1 MLESKN
7 VLVAVTGGIAC
18 YKACGLVSALKKAGA
33 CVNVVMTAHAAE
45 FVAPLTFETLSAN
58 PVACDM
64 FAPKEH
70 WEVEHVSLAKKAD
83 LVIIAPATA
92 NVLDKLAAG
101 IADDMLTTT
110 LLATKAK
117 VLACPAMNTA
127 MYENEA
133 VQSAIK
139 TLKARGYEFLEP
151 ESGLLACGD
160 VGKGRMCEPEEIYAK
175 ALDMLMPKRDYAGK
189 TVMVTAGA
197 TREDIDGVR
206 FISNY
211 SSGKMGIEIAKAVK
225 NRGGR
230 VILVAGFVTAK
241 IPAYIDETVSV
252 KSTCDMYDAVMS
264 KVGECDFVIKAAAPA
279 DYRVEKAAD
288 DKIKDSEVTLELTKN
303 PDIAKAV
310 GKVKGDKKLVVFCA
324 EKRELIER
332 AEGKLKSK
340 NADMVVA
347 NDVTKEGAGFD
358 VDTNIATLITK
369 DGKVRDCELMTKA
382 ALADVILDEL
392 IAL

>member
-1 MLESKN
+1 MLENKN

-33 CVNVVMTAHAAE
+33 CVNVVMTAHAAQ

-83 LVIIAPATA
+83 LAIIAPATA

-133 VQSAIK
+133 VQNAIK

-151 ESGLLACGD
+151 DTGLLACGD

-189 TVMVTAGA
+189 TVLVTAGA

-211 SSGKMGIEIAKAVK
+211 SSGKMGVEIAKAVK
-225 NRGGR
+225 NRGGK
-230 VILVAGFVTAK
+230 VVLIAGFVTAK
-241 IPAYIDETVSV
+241 IPAYIDETISV
-252 KSTCDMYDAVMS
+252 KSTRDMYDAVMAKLEES
-264 KVGECDFVIKAAAPA
+264 DFVIKAAAPA
-279 DYRVEKAAD
+279 DYRVEKVAD
-288 DKIKDSEVTLELTKN
+288 DKIKDSEVTLKLTKN

-310 GKVKGDKKLVVFCA
+310 GKAKGNKKLVVFCA
-324 EKRELIER
+324 EKRELVER
-332 AEGKLKSK
+332 AKEKLIAK

-358 VDTNIATLITK
+358 VDTNIATIITK
-369 DGKVRDCELMTKA
+369 DGRVRDCELMTKA
-382 ALADVILDEL
+382 ALADIILDEL

>member
-189 TVMVTAGA
+189 TVLVTAGA

-279 DYRVEKAAD
+279 DYRVEKVAD
-288 DKIKDSEVTLELTKN
+288 DKIKDSEVTLKLTKN

-332 AEGKLKSK
+332 AKGKLKSK

>member
-33 CVNVVMTAHAAE
+33 CVNVVMTAHACE
-45 FVAPLTFETLSAN
+45 FVAPLTFETLSNN

-64 FAPKEH
+64 FAKKEH

-92 NVLDKLAAG
+92 NAIDKLAAG

-117 VLACPAMNTA
+117 VLVCPAMNTA

-133 VQSAIK
+133 VGKAIE
-139 TLKARGYEFLEP
+139 TLKKRGYEFLEP
-151 ESGLLACGD
+151 GTGLLACGD
-160 VGKGRMCEPEEIYAK
+160 VGKGRMCEPEEIFAR
-175 ALDMLMPKRDYAGK
+175 ALDILMPKRDYAGK
-189 TVMVTAGA
+189 TVLVTAGA

-230 VILVAGFVTAK
+230 VILVAGFVTAAVPK
-241 IPAYIDETVSV
+241 YLDEVVYV
-252 KSTCDMYDAVMS
+252 KSTRDMYDAVLS
-264 KVGECDFVIKAAAPA
+264 RLESCEVVIKAAAPA
-279 DYRVEKAAD
+279 DYRVEEVAD
-288 DKIKDSEVTLELTKN
+288 DKIKAAEVTLKLVKN

-310 GKVKGDKKLVVFCA
+310 GEAKGDRKLAVFCA
-324 EKRELIER
+324 EKRDLTER
-332 AEGKLKSK
+332 AVGKLRSK
-340 NADMVVA
+340 HADMVVA

-358 VDTNIATLITK
+358 VDTNIATIVTK
-369 DGKVRDCELMTKA
+369 NGKVKECDLMTKA
-382 ALADVILDEL
+382 ELADVILDEL
-392 IAL
+392 TAL

>member
-45 FVAPLTFETLSAN
+45 FVAPLTFETLSGN

-92 NVLDKLAAG
+92 NVIDKLAAG

-110 LLATKAK
+110 LLATKAH
-117 VLACPAMNTA
+117 VIVCPAMNTA
-127 MYENEA
+127 MYENPA
-133 VQSAIK
+133 VGKAIG
-139 TLKARGYEFLEP
+139 TLRERGYEFLEP
-151 ESGLLACGD
+151 DTGLLACGD
-160 VGKGRMCEPEEIYAK
+160 VGKGRMCEPEAIFAR
-175 ALDMLMPKRDYAGK
+175 ALDVLMPKRDYVGK
-189 TVMVTAGA
+189 TVLVTAGA
-197 TREDIDGVR
+197 TRENIDGVR

-230 VILVAGFVTAK
+230 VVLVAGFVTAE
-241 IPAYIDETVSV
+241 IPRYIDETVRV
-252 KSTCDMYDAVMS
+252 KSTREMYDAVLGRL
-264 KVGECDFVIKAAAPA
+264 KDCDFVIKAAAPA
-279 DYRVEKAAD
+279 DYRIERVAD
-288 DKIKDSEVTLELTKN
+288 DKIKEENVTLKLVKN

-310 GKVKGDKKLVVFCA
+310 GQVKGDRKLVVFCA
-324 EKRELIER
+324 EKRELAQR

-358 VDTNIATLITK
+358 VDTNIATIMTK
-369 DGKVRDCELMTKA
+369 DGRRVECELMTKA
-382 ALADVILDEL
+382 SLAEIILDEL

>member
-18 YKACGLVSALKKAGA
+18 YKTCGLVSALKKAGA

-45 FVAPLTFETLSAN
+45 FVAPLTFETLSGN

-92 NVLDKLAAG
+92 NVIDKLAAG

-110 LLATKAK
+110 LLATKAH
-117 VLACPAMNTA
+117 VIVCPAMNTA
-127 MYENEA
+127 MYENPA
-133 VQSAIK
+133 VGKAIG
-139 TLKARGYEFLEP
+139 TLRERGYEFLEP
-151 ESGLLACGD
+151 DTGLLACGD
-160 VGKGRMCEPEEIYAK
+160 VGKGRMCEPEAIFAR
-175 ALDMLMPKRDYAGK
+175 ALDVLMPKRDYVGK
-189 TVMVTAGA
+189 TVLVTAGA

-230 VILVAGFVTAK
+230 VVLVAGFVTAE
-241 IPAYIDETVSV
+241 IPRYIDETVRV
-252 KSTCDMYDAVMS
+252 KSTSEMYDAVLGRL
-264 KVGECDFVIKAAAPA
+264 KDCDFVIKAAAPA
-279 DYRVEKAAD
+279 DYRIERVAD
-288 DKIKDSEVTLELTKN
+288 DKIKEENVTLKLVKN

-310 GKVKGDKKLVVFCA
+310 GQVKGDRKLVVFCA
-324 EKRELIER
+324 EKRELAQR

-358 VDTNIATLITK
+358 VDTNIATIMTK
-369 DGKVRDCELMTKA
+369 DGRRVECELMTKA
-382 ALADVILDEL
+382 SLAEIILDEL

>member
-189 TVMVTAGA
+189 TVLVTAGA

-279 DYRVEKAAD
+279 DYRVEKVAD
-288 DKIKDSEVTLELTKN
+288 DKIKDSEVTLKLTKN

>member
-279 DYRVEKAAD
+279 DYRVEKVAD

-332 AEGKLKSK
+332 AKGKLKSK

>member
-18 YKACGLVSALKKAGA
+18 YKTCGLVSALKKAGA

-45 FVAPLTFETLSAN
+45 FVAPLTFETLSGN

-92 NVLDKLAAG
+92 NVIDKLAAG

-110 LLATKAK
+110 LLATKAH
-117 VLACPAMNTA
+117 VIVCPAMNTA
-127 MYENEA
+127 MYENPA
-133 VQSAIK
+133 VGKAIG
-139 TLKARGYEFLEP
+139 TLRERGYEFLEP
-151 ESGLLACGD
+151 DTGLLACGD
-160 VGKGRMCEPEEIYAK
+160 VGKGRMCEPEAIFAR
-175 ALDMLMPKRDYAGK
+175 ALDVLMPKRDYVGK
-189 TVMVTAGA
+189 TVLVTAGA

-230 VILVAGFVTAK
+230 VVLVAGFVTAE
-241 IPAYIDETVSV
+241 IPRYIDETVRV
-252 KSTCDMYDAVMS
+252 KSTREMYDAVLGRL
-264 KVGECDFVIKAAAPA
+264 KDCDFVIKAAAPA
-279 DYRVEKAAD
+279 DYRIERIAD
-288 DKIKDSEVTLELTKN
+288 DKIKEENVTLQLVKN

-310 GKVKGDKKLVVFCA
+310 GQVKGDRKLVVFCA
-324 EKRELIER
+324 EKRELAQR

-358 VDTNIATLITK
+358 VDTNIATIMTK
-369 DGKVRDCELMTKA
+369 DGRRVECELMTKA
-382 ALADVILDEL
+382 SLAEIILNEL

>member
-18 YKACGLVSALKKAGA
+18 YKTCGLVSALKKAGA

-45 FVAPLTFETLSAN
+45 FVAPLTFETLSGN

-92 NVLDKLAAG
+92 NVIDKLAAG

-110 LLATKAK
+110 LLATKAH
-117 VLACPAMNTA
+117 VIVCPAMNTA
-127 MYENEA
+127 MYENPA
-133 VQSAIK
+133 VGKAIG
-139 TLKARGYEFLEP
+139 TLKERGYEFLEP
-151 ESGLLACGD
+151 DTGLLACGD
-160 VGKGRMCEPEEIYAK
+160 VGKGRMCEPEAIFAR
-175 ALDMLMPKRDYAGK
+175 ALDVLMPKRDYVGK
-189 TVMVTAGA
+189 TVLVTAGA

-230 VILVAGFVTAK
+230 VVLVAGFVTAE
-241 IPAYIDETVSV
+241 IPRYIDETVRV
-252 KSTCDMYDAVMS
+252 KSTREMYDAVLGRL
-264 KVGECDFVIKAAAPA
+264 KDCDFVIKAAAPA
-279 DYRVEKAAD
+279 DYRIERVAD
-288 DKIKDSEVTLELTKN
+288 DKIKEENVTLKLVKN

-310 GKVKGDKKLVVFCA
+310 GQVKGDRKLVVFCA
-324 EKRELIER
+324 EKRELAQR

-358 VDTNIATLITK
+358 VDTNIATIMTK
-369 DGKVRDCELMTKA
+369 DGRRVECELMTKA
-382 ALADVILDEL
+382 SLAEIILDEL

>member
-18 YKACGLVSALKKAGA
+18 YKTCGLVSALKKAGA

-45 FVAPLTFETLSAN
+45 FVAPLTFETLSGN

-70 WEVEHVSLAKKAD
+70 WEVEHISLAKKAD

-92 NVLDKLAAG
+92 NVIDKLAAG

-110 LLATKAK
+110 LLATKAH
-117 VLACPAMNTA
+117 VIVCPAMNTA
-127 MYENEA
+127 MYENPA
-133 VQSAIK
+133 VTKSIG
-139 TLKARGYEFLEP
+139 TLKERGYEFLEP
-151 ESGLLACGD
+151 DTGLLACGD
-160 VGKGRMCEPEEIYAK
+160 VGKGRMCEPEAIFAR
-175 ALDMLMPKRDYAGK
+175 ALDVLMPKRDYVGK
-189 TVMVTAGA
+189 TVLVTAGA

-225 NRGGR
+225 NRGGK
-230 VILVAGFVTAK
+230 VILVAGFVTAE
-241 IPAYIDETVSV
+241 IPRYIDEVVRV
-252 KSTCDMYDAVMS
+252 KSTRDMYDAVLGRL
-264 KVGECDFVIKAAAPA
+264 GECDFVIKAAAPA
-279 DYRVEKAAD
+279 DYRIEKVSD
-288 DKIKDSEVTLELTKN
+288 DKIKDENVTLRLVKN

-310 GKVKGDKKLVVFCA
+310 GQVKGDKKLVVFCA
-324 EKRELIER
+324 EKRELTDR
-332 AEGKLKSK
+332 AKAKLKSK

-358 VDTNIATLITK
+358 VDTNIATIITK
-369 DGKVRDCELMTKA
+369 DGRQVECELMTKES
-382 ALADVILDEL
+382 LAGIILDEL

>member
-33 CVNVVMTAHAAE
+33 CVNVVMTAHAAQ

-83 LVIIAPATA
+83 LAIIAPATA

-110 LLATKAK
+110 LLATRAK

-133 VQSAIK
+133 VQNAIK

-151 ESGLLACGD
+151 DTGLLACGD

-189 TVMVTAGA
+189 TVLVTAGA

-211 SSGKMGIEIAKAVK
+211 SSGKMGVEIAKAVK
-225 NRGGR
+225 NRGGK
-230 VILVAGFVTAK
+230 VVLIAGFVTAK
-241 IPAYIDETVSV
+241 IPAYIDETINV
-252 KSTCDMYDAVMS
+252 KSTRDMYDAVMAKLEES
-264 KVGECDFVIKAAAPA
+264 DFVIKAAAPA
-279 DYRVEKAAD
+279 DYRVEKVAD
-288 DKIKDSEVTLELTKN
+288 DKIKDSEVTLKLTKN

-310 GKVKGDKKLVVFCA
+310 GKAKGDKKLVVFCA
-324 EKRELIER
+324 EKRELVER
-332 AEGKLKSK
+332 AKEKLIAK

-358 VDTNIATLITK
+358 VDTNIATIITK
-369 DGKVRDCELMTKA
+369 DGRVRDCELMTKA
-382 ALADVILDEL
+382 ALADIILDEL

>member
-1 MLESKN
+1 MLEGKN

-18 YKACGLVSALKKAGA
+18 YKACGLVSALRKSGA

-92 NVLDKLAAG
+92 NVIDKLAAG
-101 IADDMLTTT
+101 VADDMLTTT
-110 LLATKAK
+110 LLATKAH
-117 VLACPAMNTA
+117 VIVCPAMNTA

-133 VQSAIK
+133 VQTAME
-139 TLKARGYEFLEP
+139 TLKNRGFEFLEP
-151 ESGLLACGD
+151 GTGMLACGD
-160 VGKGRMCEPEEIYAK
+160 VGKGRMCEPEEIYAR
-175 ALDMLMPKRDYAGK
+175 ALDFLMPKRDYAGK
-189 TVMVTAGA
+189 TVLVTAGA

-211 SSGKMGIEIAKAVK
+211 SSGKMGVELVKAVK
-225 NRGGR
+225 NRGGK
-230 VILVAGFVTAK
+230 VILVAGFVTAD
-241 IPAYIDETVSV
+241 IPKYTDEVIRV
-252 KSTCDMYDAVMS
+252 RSTREMYDAVLDNLAR
-264 KVGECDFVIKAAAPA
+264 CDCVIKAAAPA
-279 DYRVEKAAD
+279 DYRVEKTAD
-288 DKIKDSEVTLELTKN
+288 DKIKDSEVTLKLVKN

-310 GKVKGDKKLVVFCA
+310 GEVKGDKKLVVFCA
-324 EKRELIER
+324 EKRELTER
-332 AEGKLKSK
+332 AKGKLISK

-358 VDTNIATLITK
+358 VDTNIATIMTRG
-369 DGKVRDCELMTKA
+369 GKVRECALMSKA
-382 ALADVILDEL
+382 ELADIILDEL
-392 IAL
+392 TAL

>member
-18 YKACGLVSALKKAGA
+18 YKTCGLVSALKKAGA

-45 FVAPLTFETLSAN
+45 FVAPLTFETLSGN

-64 FAPKEH
+64 FAPKER

-92 NVLDKLAAG
+92 NVIDKLAAG

-110 LLATKAK
+110 LLATKAH
-117 VLACPAMNTA
+117 VIVCPAMNTA
-127 MYENEA
+127 MYENPA
-133 VQSAIK
+133 VGKAIG
-139 TLKARGYEFLEP
+139 TLRERGYEFLEP
-151 ESGLLACGD
+151 DTGLLACGD
-160 VGKGRMCEPEEIYAK
+160 VGKGRMCEPEAIFAR
-175 ALDMLMPKRDYAGK
+175 ALDVLMPKRDYVGK
-189 TVMVTAGA
+189 TVLVTAGA

-230 VILVAGFVTAK
+230 VVLVAGFVTAE
-241 IPAYIDETVSV
+241 IPRYIDETVRV
-252 KSTCDMYDAVMS
+252 KSTREMYDAVLGRL
-264 KVGECDFVIKAAAPA
+264 KDCDFVIKAAAPA
-279 DYRVEKAAD
+279 DYRVERVAD
-288 DKIKDSEVTLELTKN
+288 DKIKEENVTLQLVKN

-310 GKVKGDKKLVVFCA
+310 GQVKGDRKLVVFCA
-324 EKRELIER
+324 EKRELAQR

-358 VDTNIATLITK
+358 VDTNIATIMTK
-369 DGKVRDCELMTKA
+369 DGRRVECELMTKA
-382 ALADVILDEL
+382 SLAEIILDEL

>member
-18 YKACGLVSALKKAGA
+18 YKTCGLVSALKKAGA

-45 FVAPLTFETLSAN
+45 FVAPLTFETLSGN

-92 NVLDKLAAG
+92 NVIDKLAAG

-110 LLATKAK
+110 LLATKAH
-117 VLACPAMNTA
+117 VIVCPAMNTA
-127 MYENEA
+127 MYENPA
-133 VQSAIK
+133 VGKAIG
-139 TLKARGYEFLEP
+139 TLRERGYEFLEP
-151 ESGLLACGD
+151 DTGLLACGD
-160 VGKGRMCEPEEIYAK
+160 VGKGRMCEPEAIFAR
-175 ALDMLMPKRDYAGK
+175 ALDVLMPKRDYVGK
-189 TVMVTAGA
+189 TVLVTAGA

-230 VILVAGFVTAK
+230 VVLVAGFVTAE
-241 IPAYIDETVSV
+241 IPRYIDETVRV
-252 KSTCDMYDAVMS
+252 KSTREMYDAVLGRL
-264 KVGECDFVIKAAAPA
+264 KDCDFVIKAAAPA
-279 DYRVEKAAD
+279 DYRIERVAD
-288 DKIKDSEVTLELTKN
+288 DKIKEENVTLQLVKN

-310 GKVKGDKKLVVFCA
+310 GQVKGDRKLVVFCA
-324 EKRELIER
+324 EKRELAQR

-358 VDTNIATLITK
+358 VDTNIATIMTK
-369 DGKVRDCELMTKA
+369 DGRRVECELMTKA
-382 ALADVILDEL
+382 SLAEIILDEL

>member
-133 VQSAIK
+133 VQNAIK

-151 ESGLLACGD
+151 DTGLLACGD

-189 TVMVTAGA
+189 TVLVTAGA

-241 IPAYIDETVSV
+241 IPAYIDEVVNV
-252 KSTCDMYDAVMS
+252 KSTRDMYDAVMTKLDES
-264 KVGECDFVIKAAAPA
+264 DFVIKAAAPA
-279 DYRVEKAAD
+279 DYRVEKVAD
-288 DKIKDSEVTLELTKN
+288 DKIKDSEVTLKLTKN

-310 GKVKGDKKLVVFCA
+310 GEAKGDKKLVVFCA
-324 EKRELIER
+324 ERRDLIER
-332 AEGKLKSK
+332 AEGKLISK

-358 VDTNIATLITK
+358 VDTNIATIITR
-369 DGKVRDCELMTKA
+369 DGKVNDCELMTKA
-382 ALADVILDEL
+382 ALADVILDEM

>member
-1 MLESKN
+1 MLENKN

-33 CVNVVMTAHAAE
+33 CVNVVMTAHAAQ

-83 LVIIAPATA
+83 LAIIAPATA

-133 VQSAIK
+133 VQNAIK
-139 TLKARGYEFLEP
+139 TLKARGYEFLKP
-151 ESGLLACGD
+151 DTGLLACGD

-189 TVMVTAGA
+189 TVLVTAGA

-211 SSGKMGIEIAKAVK
+211 SSGKMGVEIAKAVK
-225 NRGGR
+225 NRGGK
-230 VILVAGFVTAK
+230 VVLIAGFVTAK
-241 IPAYIDETVSV
+241 IPAYIDETISV
-252 KSTCDMYDAVMS
+252 KSTRDMYDAVMAKLEES
-264 KVGECDFVIKAAAPA
+264 DFVIKAAAPA
-279 DYRVEKAAD
+279 DYRVEKVAD
-288 DKIKDSEVTLELTKN
+288 DKIKDSEVTLKLTKN

-310 GKVKGDKKLVVFCA
+310 GKAKGNKKLVVFCA
-324 EKRELIER
+324 EKRELVER
-332 AEGKLKSK
+332 AKEKLIAK

-358 VDTNIATLITK
+358 VDTNIATIITK
-369 DGKVRDCELMTKA
+369 DGRVRDCELMTKA

>member
-18 YKACGLVSALKKAGA
+18 YKACGLVSALRKAGA
-33 CVNVVMTAHAAE
+33 CVNVVMTAHACE

-92 NVLDKLAAG
+92 NVIDKLAAG

-117 VLACPAMNTA
+117 VLVCPAMNTA

-133 VQSAIK
+133 VGKAMD
-139 TLKARGYEFLEP
+139 TLRKRGYEFLEP
-151 ESGLLACGD
+151 NTGMLACGD
-160 VGKGRMCEPEEIYAK
+160 VGKGRMCEPEEIFAR
-175 ALDMLMPKRDYAGK
+175 ALDILMPKRDYVGK
-189 TVMVTAGA
+189 TVLVTAGA

-211 SSGKMGIEIAKAVK
+211 SSGKMGVEIAKAVK

-241 IPAYIDETVSV
+241 IPKYIDEVVSV
-252 KSTCDMYDAVMS
+252 KSTQDMYDTV
-264 KVGECDFVIKAAAPA
+264 VGRVKDCDFIIKAAAPA
-279 DYRVEKAAD
+279 DYRVVKVAD
-288 DKIKDSEVTLELTKN
+288 DKIKDKDLTLRLVKN

-310 GKVKGDKKLVVFCA
+310 GQIKGGCRLAVFCA
-324 EKRELIER
+324 ERKQLIER
-332 AEGKLKSK
+332 AKEKLLSK

-347 NDVTKEGAGFD
+347 NDVSQEGAGFD
-358 VDTNIATLITK
+358 VDTNIATIILKNGRTRES
-369 DGKVRDCELMTKA
+369 GLVTKA
-382 ALADVILDEL
+382 QLADIILDEL

>member
-18 YKACGLVSALKKAGA
+18 YKVCGLVSALKKAGA
-33 CVNVVMTAHAAE
+33 CVNVVMTAHACE
-45 FVAPLTFETLSAN
+45 FVAPLTFETLSNN
-58 PVACDM
+58 PVACNM

-83 LVIIAPATA
+83 IAIIAPATA
-92 NVLDKLAAG
+92 NVIDKLAAG

-110 LLATKAK
+110 LLACKAK
-117 VLACPAMNTA
+117 KLVCPAMNTA
-127 MYENEA
+127 MYDNPAVREA
-133 VQSAIK
+133 ID
-139 TLKARGYEFLEP
+139 TLKKRGYEFLEP
-151 ESGLLACGD
+151 DMGLLACGD
-160 VGKGRMCEPEEIYAK
+160 VGKGRMCEPEEIFAK
-175 ALDMLMPKRDYAGK
+175 ALDILMPKRDYAGR
-189 TVMVTAGA
+189 TVMITAGA

-211 SSGKMGIEIAKAVK
+211 SSGKMGIELAKAVK
-225 NRGGR
+225 NRGGK
-230 VILVAGFVTAK
+230 VILVAGFVTAA
-241 IPAYIDETVSV
+241 IPPYIDKVVKV
-252 KSTCDMYDAVMS
+252 KSTRDMYDAVMS
-264 KVGECDFVIKAAAPA
+264 ELENCDCVIKAAAPA
-279 DYRVEKAAD
+279 DYRVEKVAD
-288 DKIKDSEVTLELTKN
+288 DKIKDKEVTLNLVKN

-310 GKVKGDKKLVVFCA
+310 GERKGERKLVVFCA

-332 AEGKLKSK
+332 AKGKLASK

-358 VDTNIATLITK
+358 VDTNIATIITAK
-369 DGKVRDCELMTKA
+369 GNVRDCQLMTKA
-382 ALADVILDEL
+382 ELADIILDEL

>member
-18 YKACGLVSALKKAGA
+18 YKVCGLVSALKKAGA
-33 CVNVVMTAHAAE
+33 CVNIVMTAHACE
-45 FVAPLTFETLSAN
+45 FVAPLTFETLSNN

-83 LVIIAPATA
+83 IAIIAPATA
-92 NVLDKLAAG
+92 NVIDKLAAG

-110 LLATKAK
+110 LLACKAK
-117 VLACPAMNTA
+117 KLVCPAMNTA
-127 MYENEA
+127 MYDNPAVREA
-133 VQSAIK
+133 ID
-139 TLKARGYEFLEP
+139 TLKKRGYEFLEP
-151 ESGLLACGD
+151 DTGLLACGD
-160 VGKGRMCEPEEIYAK
+160 VGKGRMCEPEEIFAK
-175 ALDMLMPKRDYAGK
+175 ALDILMPKRDYAGR
-189 TVMVTAGA
+189 TVMITAGA

-211 SSGKMGIEIAKAVK
+211 SSGKMGIELAKAVK
-225 NRGGR
+225 NRGGK
-230 VILVAGFVTAK
+230 VILVAGFVTAA
-241 IPAYIDETVSV
+241 IPPYIDKVVKV
-252 KSTCDMYDAVMS
+252 KSTRDMYDAVMS
-264 KVGECDFVIKAAAPA
+264 ELENCDCVIKAAAPA
-279 DYRVEKAAD
+279 DYRVEKVAD
-288 DKIKDSEVTLELTKN
+288 DKIKDKEVTLNLVKN

-310 GKVKGDKKLVVFCA
+310 GERKGERKLVVFCA

-332 AEGKLKSK
+332 AKGKLASK

-358 VDTNIATLITK
+358 VDTNIATIITAK
-369 DGKVRDCELMTKA
+369 GNVRDCQLMTKA
-382 ALADVILDEL
+382 ELADIILDEL

>member
-189 TVMVTAGA
+189 TVLVTAGA

-279 DYRVEKAAD
+279 DYRVEKVAE
-288 DKIKDSEVTLELTKN
+288 DKIKDSEVTLKLTKN

>member
-18 YKACGLVSALKKAGA
+18 YKACGLVSALRKAGA
-33 CVNVVMTAHAAE
+33 CVNVVMTAHACE
-45 FVAPLTFETLSAN
+45 FVAPLTFETLSNN

-70 WEVEHVSLAKKAD
+70 WEVEHISLAKKAD

-92 NVLDKLAAG
+92 NVIDKLAAG

-110 LLATKAK
+110 LLATKAH
-117 VLACPAMNTA
+117 VLVCPAMNTA

-133 VQSAIK
+133 VQKAIE
-139 TLKARGYEFLEP
+139 TLKNRGYEFLEP
-151 ESGLLACGD
+151 ATGLLACGD
-160 VGKGRMCEPEEIYAK
+160 VGKGRMSEPEDIFAR
-175 ALDMLMPKRDYAGK
+175 AIDILMPKRDYVGK

-225 NRGGR
+225 NRGGK
-230 VILVAGFVTAK
+230 VILVAGFVSAQ
-241 IPAYIDETVSV
+241 IPRYIDKVVSV
-252 KSTCDMYDAVMS
+252 KSTQDMYDAVMS
-264 KVGECDFVIKAAAPA
+264 ELEECDFVVKAAAPA
-279 DYRVEKAAD
+279 DYKVEKVAD
-288 DKIKDSEVTLELTKN
+288 DKIKDKDVTLKLVKN

-310 GKVKGDKKLVVFCA
+310 GERKGKRKLVVFCA

-332 AEGKLKSK
+332 AKGKLESK

-358 VDTNIATLITK
+358 VDTNIATVILRN
-369 DGKVRDCELMTKA
+369 GKVRDLELMTKA
-382 ALADVILDEL
+382 ALADIILDEL

>member
-189 TVMVTAGA
+189 TVLVTAGA

-288 DKIKDSEVTLELTKN
+288 DKIKDSEVTLKLTKN

-332 AEGKLKSK
+332 AKGKLKSK

>member
-18 YKACGLVSALKKAGA
+18 YKTCGLVSALKKAGA

-45 FVAPLTFETLSAN
+45 FVAPLTFETLSGN

-64 FAPKEH
+64 FAPKER

-92 NVLDKLAAG
+92 NVIDKLAAG

-110 LLATKAK
+110 LLATKAH
-117 VLACPAMNTA
+117 VIVCPAMNTA
-127 MYENEA
+127 MYENPA
-133 VQSAIK
+133 VGKAIG
-139 TLKARGYEFLEP
+139 TLRERGYEFLEP
-151 ESGLLACGD
+151 DTGLLACGD
-160 VGKGRMCEPEEIYAK
+160 VGKGRMCEPEAIFAR
-175 ALDMLMPKRDYAGK
+175 ALDVLMPKRDYVGK
-189 TVMVTAGA
+189 TVLVTAGA

-230 VILVAGFVTAK
+230 VVLVAGFVTAE
-241 IPAYIDETVSV
+241 IPRYIDETVRV
-252 KSTCDMYDAVMS
+252 KSTREMYDAVLGRL
-264 KVGECDFVIKAAAPA
+264 KDCDFVIKAAAPA
-279 DYRVEKAAD
+279 DYRIERVAD
-288 DKIKDSEVTLELTKN
+288 DKIKEENVTLQLVKN

-310 GKVKGDKKLVVFCA
+310 GQVKGDRKLVVFCA
-324 EKRELIER
+324 EKRELAQR

-358 VDTNIATLITK
+358 VDTNIATIMTK
-369 DGKVRDCELMTKA
+369 DGRKVDCELMTKA
-382 ALADVILDEL
+382 SLAEIILDEL

>member
-18 YKACGLVSALKKAGA
+18 YKACGLVSALRKAGA
-33 CVNVVMTAHAAE
+33 CVNVVMTAHACE
-45 FVAPLTFETLSAN
+45 FVAPLTFETLSVN

-92 NVLDKLAAG
+92 NVIDKLAAG

-117 VLACPAMNTA
+117 VLVCPAMNTA

-133 VQSAIK
+133 VGKAMD
-139 TLKARGYEFLEP
+139 TLRKRGYEFLEP
-151 ESGLLACGD
+151 NTGMLACGD
-160 VGKGRMCEPEEIYAK
+160 VGKGRMCEPEEIFAR
-175 ALDMLMPKRDYAGK
+175 ALDILMPKRDYVGK
-189 TVMVTAGA
+189 TVLVTAGA

-211 SSGKMGIEIAKAVK
+211 SSGKMGVEIAKAVK

-241 IPAYIDETVSV
+241 IPKYIDEVVSV
-252 KSTCDMYDAVMS
+252 KSTQDMYDTV
-264 KVGECDFVIKAAAPA
+264 VGRVKDCDFIIKAAAPA
-279 DYRVEKAAD
+279 DYRVEKVAD
-288 DKIKDSEVTLELTKN
+288 DKIKDKDLTLRLVKN

-310 GKVKGDKKLVVFCA
+310 GQIKGGCRLAVFCA
-324 EKRELIER
+324 ERKQLIER
-332 AEGKLKSK
+332 AKEKLLSK

-347 NDVTKEGAGFD
+347 NDVSQEGAGFD
-358 VDTNIATLITK
+358 VDTNIATIILK
-369 DGKVRDCELMTKA
+369 NGRMRESGLVTKA
-382 ALADVILDEL
+382 QLADIILDEL

>member
-18 YKACGLVSALKKAGA
+18 YKVCGLVSALKKAGA
-33 CVNVVMTAHAAE
+33 CVNVVMTAHACE
-45 FVAPLTFETLSAN
+45 FVAPLTFETLSNN

-83 LVIIAPATA
+83 IAIIAPATA
-92 NVLDKLAAG
+92 NVIDKLAAG

-110 LLATKAK
+110 LLACKAK
-117 VLACPAMNTA
+117 KLVCPAMNTA
-127 MYENEA
+127 MYDNPAVREA
-133 VQSAIK
+133 ID
-139 TLKARGYEFLEP
+139 TLKKRGYEFLEP
-151 ESGLLACGD
+151 DTGLLACGD
-160 VGKGRMCEPEEIYAK
+160 VGKGRMCEPEEIFAK
-175 ALDMLMPKRDYAGK
+175 ALDILMPKRDYAGR
-189 TVMVTAGA
+189 TVMITAGA

-211 SSGKMGIEIAKAVK
+211 SSGKMGIELAKAVK
-225 NRGGR
+225 NRGGK
-230 VILVAGFVTAK
+230 VILVAGFVTAA
-241 IPAYIDETVSV
+241 IPPYIDKVVKV
-252 KSTCDMYDAVMS
+252 KSTRDMYDAVMS
-264 KVGECDFVIKAAAPA
+264 ELENCDCVIKAAAPA
-279 DYRVEKAAD
+279 DYRVEKVAD
-288 DKIKDSEVTLELTKN
+288 DKIKDKEVTLNLVKN

-310 GKVKGDKKLVVFCA
+310 GERKGERKLVVFCA

-332 AEGKLKSK
+332 AKGKLASK

-358 VDTNIATLITK
+358 VDTNIATIITAK
-369 DGKVRDCELMTKA
+369 GNVRDCQLYD
-382 ALADVILDEL
+382 LQGNS
-392 IAL
+392 

>member
-189 TVMVTAGA
+189 TVLVTAGA

-279 DYRVEKAAD
+279 DYRVEKVAD

-332 AEGKLKSK
+332 AKGKLKSK

>member
-33 CVNVVMTAHAAE
+33 CVNVVMTAHACE
-45 FVAPLTFETLSAN
+45 FVAPLTFETLSGN

-70 WEVEHVSLAKKAD
+70 WEVEHISLAKKAD
-83 LVIIAPATA
+83 LVIVAPATA
-92 NVLDKLAAG
+92 NVIDKLAAG

-110 LLATKAK
+110 LLATKAR
-117 VLACPAMNTA
+117 VLVCPAMNTA

-133 VQSAIK
+133 VRNATE
-139 TLKARGYEFLEP
+139 TLKKRGYEFLEP
-151 ESGLLACGD
+151 NTGLLACGD
-160 VGKGRMCEPEEIYAK
+160 VGKGRMCEPEEIFAK
-175 ALDMLMPKRDYAGK
+175 ALDILMPKRDYAGK

-211 SSGKMGIEIAKAVK
+211 SSGKMGSAIAKAVK
-225 NRGGR
+225 NRGGK
-230 VILVAGFVTAK
+230 VIFVAGFVTVD
-241 IPAYIDETVSV
+241 IPAYFDETVRV
-252 KSTCDMYDAVMS
+252 GSTRDMYSAVM
-264 KVGECDFVIKAAAPA
+264 ERLDRCDFVIKAAAPA
-279 DYRVEKAAD
+279 DYRVEKVAD
-288 DKIKDSEVTLELTKN
+288 DKIKDGEVTLKLVKN

-310 GKVKGDKKLVVFCA
+310 GEVKGDRKLVVFCA
-324 EKRELIER
+324 ERKQLAER
-332 AEGKLKSK
+332 AKGKLASK

-347 NDVTKEGAGFD
+347 NDISQEGAGFD
-358 VDTNIATLITK
+358 VDTNIATIITK
-369 DGKVRDCELMTKA
+369 DGRTVESGLVTKA
-382 ALADVILDEL
+382 ALADMILDEL

>member
-45 FVAPLTFETLSAN
+45 FVAPLTFETLSGN

-92 NVLDKLAAG
+92 NVIDKLAAG

-110 LLATKAK
+110 LLATKAH
-117 VLACPAMNTA
+117 VIVCPAMNTA
-127 MYENEA
+127 MYENPA
-133 VQSAIK
+133 VVNAIA
-139 TLKARGYEFLEP
+139 TLKERGYEFLEP
-151 ESGLLACGD
+151 GTGLLACGD
-160 VGKGRMCEPEEIYAK
+160 VGKGRMCEPEEIYAR
-175 ALDMLMPKRDYAGK
+175 ALDVLMPKRDYVGK
-189 TVMVTAGA
+189 TVLVTAGA

-230 VILVAGFVTAK
+230 VILVAGFVTAD
-241 IPAYIDETVSV
+241 IPRYIDEVVRV
-252 KSTCDMYDAVMS
+252 KSTCDMYDAVLEKLEES
-264 KVGECDFVIKAAAPA
+264 DFVIKAAAPA
-279 DYRVEKAAD
+279 DYRIEKLAD
-288 DKIKDSEVTLELTKN
+288 DKIKEENVTLKLVKN

-310 GKVKGDKKLVVFCA
+310 GQVKGDKKLVVFCA
-324 EKRELIER
+324 EKRELTDR
-332 AEGKLKSK
+332 AKGKLKSK

-347 NDVTKEGAGFD
+347 NDVTREGAGFD
-358 VDTNIATLITK
+358 VDTNIATIITK
-369 DGKVRDCELMTKA
+369 DGRQVECELMTKA
-382 ALADVILDEL
+382 SLAGIILDEL

>member
-18 YKACGLVSALKKAGA
+18 YKVCGLVSALKKAGA
-33 CVNVVMTAHAAE
+33 CVNVVMTAHACE
-45 FVAPLTFETLSAN
+45 FVAPLTFETLSNN

-83 LVIIAPATA
+83 IAIIAPATA
-92 NVLDKLAAG
+92 NVIDKLAAG

-110 LLATKAK
+110 LLACKAK
-117 VLACPAMNTA
+117 KLVCPAMNTA
-127 MYENEA
+127 MYDNPAVREA
-133 VQSAIK
+133 ID
-139 TLKARGYEFLEP
+139 TLKKRGYEFLEP
-151 ESGLLACGD
+151 DTGLLACGD
-160 VGKGRMCEPEEIYAK
+160 VGKGRMCEPEEIFAK
-175 ALDMLMPKRDYAGK
+175 ALDILMPKRDYAGR
-189 TVMVTAGA
+189 TVMITAGA

-211 SSGKMGIEIAKAVK
+211 SSGKMGIELAKAVK
-225 NRGGR
+225 NRGGK
-230 VILVAGFVTAK
+230 VILVAGFVTAA
-241 IPAYIDETVSV
+241 IPPYIDKVVKV
-252 KSTCDMYDAVMS
+252 KSTRDMYDAVMS
-264 KVGECDFVIKAAAPA
+264 ELENCDCVIKAAAPA
-279 DYRVEKAAD
+279 DYRVEKVAD
-288 DKIKDSEVTLELTKN
+288 DKIKDKEVTLNLVKN

-310 GKVKGDKKLVVFCA
+310 GERKRERKLVVFCA

-332 AEGKLKSK
+332 AKGKLASK

-358 VDTNIATLITK
+358 VDTNIATIITAK
-369 DGKVRDCELMTKA
+369 GNVRDCQLMTKA
-382 ALADVILDEL
+382 ELADIILDEL

>member
-133 VQSAIK
+133 VQSAIN

-189 TVMVTAGA
+189 TVLVTAGA

-279 DYRVEKAAD
+279 DYRVEKVAD

-332 AEGKLKSK
+332 AKGKLKSK

>member
-45 FVAPLTFETLSAN
+45 FVAPLTFETLSGN

-92 NVLDKLAAG
+92 NVIDKLAAG

-110 LLATKAK
+110 LLATKAH
-117 VLACPAMNTA
+117 VIVCPAMNTA
-127 MYENEA
+127 MYENPA
-133 VQSAIK
+133 VGKAIG
-139 TLKARGYEFLEP
+139 TLRERGYEFLEP
-151 ESGLLACGD
+151 DTGLLACGD
-160 VGKGRMCEPEEIYAK
+160 VGKGRMCEPEAIFAR
-175 ALDMLMPKRDYAGK
+175 ALDVLMPKRDYVGK
-189 TVMVTAGA
+189 TVLVTAGA

-230 VILVAGFVTAK
+230 VILVAGFVTAE
-241 IPAYIDETVSV
+241 IPRYIDETVRV
-252 KSTCDMYDAVMS
+252 KSTREMYDAVLGRL
-264 KVGECDFVIKAAAPA
+264 KDCDFVIKAAAPA
-279 DYRVEKAAD
+279 DYRIERVAD
-288 DKIKDSEVTLELTKN
+288 DKIKEENVTLKLVKN

-310 GKVKGDKKLVVFCA
+310 GQVKEDRKLVVFCA
-324 EKRELIER
+324 EKRELAQR

-358 VDTNIATLITK
+358 VDTNIATIMTK
-369 DGKVRDCELMTKA
+369 DGRRVDCELMTKA
-382 ALADVILDEL
+382 SLAEIILDEL

>member
-18 YKACGLVSALKKAGA
+18 YKVCGLVSALKKAGA
-33 CVNVVMTAHAAE
+33 CVNVVMTAHACE
-45 FVAPLTFETLSAN
+45 FVAPLTFETLSNN

-64 FAPKEH
+64 FAPKKH

-83 LVIIAPATA
+83 IAIIAPATA
-92 NVLDKLAAG
+92 NVIDKLAAG

-110 LLATKAK
+110 LLACKAK
-117 VLACPAMNTA
+117 KLVCPAMNTA
-127 MYENEA
+127 MYDNLAVREA
-133 VQSAIK
+133 ID
-139 TLKARGYEFLEP
+139 TLKKRGYEFLEP
-151 ESGLLACGD
+151 DTGLLACGD
-160 VGKGRMCEPEEIYAK
+160 VGKGRMCEPEEIFAK
-175 ALDMLMPKRDYAGK
+175 ALDILMPKRDYAGR
-189 TVMVTAGA
+189 TVMITAGA

-211 SSGKMGIEIAKAVK
+211 SSGKMGIELAKAVK
-225 NRGGR
+225 NRGGK
-230 VILVAGFVTAK
+230 VILVAGFVTAA
-241 IPAYIDETVSV
+241 IPPYIDKVVKV
-252 KSTCDMYDAVMS
+252 KSTRDMYDAVMS
-264 KVGECDFVIKAAAPA
+264 ELENCDCVIKAAAPA
-279 DYRVEKAAD
+279 DYRVEKVAD
-288 DKIKDSEVTLELTKN
+288 DKIKDKEVTLNLVKN

-310 GKVKGDKKLVVFCA
+310 GERKGERKLVVFCA

-332 AEGKLKSK
+332 AKGKLASK

-358 VDTNIATLITK
+358 VDTNIATIITAK
-369 DGKVRDCELMTKA
+369 GNVRDCQLMTKA
-382 ALADVILDEL
+382 ELADIILDEL

>member
-18 YKACGLVSALKKAGA
+18 YKTCGLVSALKKAGA
-33 CVNVVMTAHAAE
+33 CVNVVMTAHAAG
-45 FVAPLTFETLSAN
+45 FVAPLTFETLSGN

-92 NVLDKLAAG
+92 NVIDKLAAG

-110 LLATKAK
+110 LLATKAH
-117 VLACPAMNTA
+117 VIVCPAMNTA
-127 MYENEA
+127 MYENPA
-133 VQSAIK
+133 VVKAME
-139 TLKARGYEFLEP
+139 TLRERGYEFLEP
-151 ESGLLACGD
+151 GTGLLACGD
-160 VGKGRMCEPEEIYAK
+160 VGKGRMCEPEEIYAR
-175 ALDMLMPKRDYAGK
+175 ALDVLMPKRDYVGK
-189 TVMVTAGA
+189 TVLVTAGA

-230 VILVAGFVTAK
+230 VILVVGFVTAE
-241 IPAYIDETVSV
+241 IPRYIDEVVRV
-252 KSTCDMYDAVMS
+252 KSTRDMYDAVLG
-264 KVGECDFVIKAAAPA
+264 KLKDCDFVIKAAAPA
-279 DYRVEKAAD
+279 DYRIEKVAD
-288 DKIKDSEVTLELTKN
+288 DKIKDESVTLKLVKN
-303 PDIAKAV
+303 PDVAKAV
-310 GKVKGDKKLVVFCA
+310 GQVKGDRKLVVFCA
-324 EKRELIER
+324 EKRELAQR

-358 VDTNIATLITK
+358 VDTNIATIMTK
-369 DGKVRDCELMTKA
+369 DGRRVECELMTKA
-382 ALADVILDEL
+382 SLAEIILDEL

>member
-33 CVNVVMTAHAAE
+33 CVNVVMTAHACE

-64 FAPKEH
+64 FAPKKH

-92 NVLDKLAAG
+92 NVIDKLAAG

-110 LLATKAK
+110 LLAAKAH
-117 VLACPAMNTA
+117 VIVCPAMNTA

-133 VQSAIK
+133 VKSAIK
-139 TLKARGYEFLEP
+139 KLKERGYEFLEP
-151 ESGLLACGD
+151 GTGLLACGD
-160 VGKGRMCEPEEIYAK
+160 VGKGRMCEPEEIYAR
-175 ALDMLMPKRDYAGK
+175 ALDVLMPKRDYVGK
-189 TVMVTAGA
+189 TVLVTAGA
-197 TREDIDGVR
+197 TREDVDGVR

-211 SSGKMGIEIAKAVK
+211 SSGKMGIELAKAVK
-225 NRGGR
+225 NRGGK
-230 VILVAGFVTAK
+230 VVLVAGFVTAD
-241 IPAYIDETVSV
+241 IPKYIDEVVKV
-252 KSTCDMYDAVMS
+252 KSTRDMYDAVLN
-264 KVGECDFVIKAAAPA
+264 KLGECDFVIKAAAPA
-279 DYRVEKAAD
+279 DYRVEKVAD
-288 DKIKDSEVTLELTKN
+288 DKIKDKDVTLKLVKN

-310 GKVKGDKKLVVFCA
+310 GEVKGDKKLVVFCA
-324 EKRELIER
+324 EKRELAER
-332 AEGKLKSK
+332 AKKKLESK

-358 VDTNIATLITK
+358 VDTNIATIMTK
-369 DGKVRDCELMTKA
+369 DGRTRECELMTKA
-382 ALADVILDEL
+382 QLADIILDEL

>member
-45 FVAPLTFETLSAN
+45 FVAPLTFETLSGN

-92 NVLDKLAAG
+92 NVIDKLAAG

-110 LLATKAK
+110 LLATKAH
-117 VLACPAMNTA
+117 VIVCPAMNTA
-127 MYENEA
+127 MYENPA
-133 VQSAIK
+133 VGKAIG
-139 TLKARGYEFLEP
+139 TLRERGYEFLEP
-151 ESGLLACGD
+151 DTGLLACGD
-160 VGKGRMCEPEEIYAK
+160 VGKGRMCEPEAIFAR
-175 ALDMLMPKRDYAGK
+175 ALDVLMPKRDYVGK
-189 TVMVTAGA
+189 TVLVTAGA

-230 VILVAGFVTAK
+230 VILVAGFVTAE
-241 IPAYIDETVSV
+241 IPRYIDETVRV
-252 KSTCDMYDAVMS
+252 KSTREMYDAVLGRL
-264 KVGECDFVIKAAAPA
+264 KDCDFVIKAAAPA
-279 DYRVEKAAD
+279 DYRIERVAD
-288 DKIKDSEVTLELTKN
+288 DKIKEENVTLKLVKN

-310 GKVKGDKKLVVFCA
+310 GQVKGDRKLVVFCA
-324 EKRELIER
+324 EKRELAQR

-358 VDTNIATLITK
+358 VDTNIATIMTK
-369 DGKVRDCELMTKA
+369 DGRKVDCELMTKA
-382 ALADVILDEL
+382 SLAEIILDEL

>member
-45 FVAPLTFETLSAN
+45 FVAPLTFETLSGN

-92 NVLDKLAAG
+92 NVIDKLAAG

-110 LLATKAK
+110 LLATKAH
-117 VLACPAMNTA
+117 VIVCPAMNTA
-127 MYENEA
+127 MYENPA
-133 VQSAIK
+133 VGKAIG
-139 TLKARGYEFLEP
+139 TLRERGYEFLEP
-151 ESGLLACGD
+151 DTGLLACGD
-160 VGKGRMCEPEEIYAK
+160 VGKGRMCEPEAIFAR
-175 ALDMLMPKRDYAGK
+175 ALDVLMPKRDYVGK
-189 TVMVTAGA
+189 TVLVTAGA
-197 TREDIDGVR
+197 TRENIDGVR

-230 VILVAGFVTAK
+230 VVLVAGFVTAE
-241 IPAYIDETVSV
+241 IPRYIDETVRV
-252 KSTCDMYDAVMS
+252 KSTREMYDAVLGRL
-264 KVGECDFVIKAAAPA
+264 KDCDFVIKAAAPA
-279 DYRVEKAAD
+279 DYRIERVAD
-288 DKIKDSEVTLELTKN
+288 DKIKEENVTLKLVKN

-310 GKVKGDKKLVVFCA
+310 GQVKGDRKLVVFCA
-324 EKRELIER
+324 EKRELAQR

-358 VDTNIATLITK
+358 VDTNIATIMTK
-369 DGKVRDCELMTKA
+369 DGRKVDCELMTKA
-382 ALADVILDEL
+382 SLAEIILDEL